1 MQNEPRQRRLFRR
14 FDEFEIKELKKT
26 ATADRE
32 GVARHPVL
40 IELCNELQLLGF
52 SPLAIAEGLAIRAN
66 ALRVEGQQRLTSD
79 E

>member
-1 MQNEPRQRRLFRR
+1 MQNKPGQCRLFRR
-14 FDEFEIKELKKT
+14 FDEFEVKELKKT

-40 IELCNELQLLGF
+40 IELCDELKRMGF
-52 SPLAIAEGLAIRAN
+52 SPLAIAEGLAIQAN
-66 ALRVEGQQRLTSD
+66 ALRAEGQQQLTSD